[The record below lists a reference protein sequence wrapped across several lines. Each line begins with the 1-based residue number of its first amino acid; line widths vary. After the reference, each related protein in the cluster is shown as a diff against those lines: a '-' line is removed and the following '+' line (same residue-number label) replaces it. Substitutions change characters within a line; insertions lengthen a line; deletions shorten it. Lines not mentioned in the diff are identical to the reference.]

1 MNALSGKVTMKK
13 TKQLLAEV
21 IEREE
26 ICENLLV
33 LAVRPA
39 RPLSFEPG
47 QYVKLF
53 VDGVTRRYSIV
64 SAPHEEIL
72 EFCIERV
79 PDGEMT
85 TRLWD
90 LRRGDVVGVRTK
102 VKGKLQL
109 DLRFP
114 SHLMIATVTGISP
127 FVSMLRAYLH
137 ERRHGHTFFLLH
149 GARCQD
155 EFPYQD
161 ELTRLATLRPD
172 LQTYVPSV
180 SRPAEVKNVW
190 WAGETGRVS
199 GLVAKYVTQYGLNP
213 RSTLL
218 YACGHPDMVKEVK
231 KRYQR
236 DGFHVGTE
244 RYWKT

>member
-1 MNALSGKVTMKK
+1 MKK
-13 TKQLLAEV
+13 TKRLLAEV
-21 IEREE
+21 VEHQE

-39 RPLSFEPG
+39 QPLSFEPG

-53 VDGVTRRYSIV
+53 VDGITRRYSIV
-64 SAPHEEIL
+64 SAPHEEVL

-79 PDGEMT
+79 PGGEMT
-85 TRLWD
+85 GRLWD
-90 LRRGDVVGVRTK
+90 LRRGDMVGVRTK

-109 DLRFP
+109 DLRVP

-137 ERRHGHTFFLLH
+137 EERQGHNEERQGHTFYLLH
-149 GARCQD
+149 GARCHD
-155 EFPYQD
+155 EFPYLD
-161 ELTRLATLRPD
+161 ELTHLAALRPN
-172 LQTYVPSV
+172 LLKYVPAI
-180 SRPAEVKNVW
+180 SRPAEAKNAG

-199 GLVAKYVTQYGLNP
+199 GLIAKYVAQYGLDP

-231 KRYQR
+231 KRYGR
-236 DGFHVGTE
+236 DGFQVDTE

>member
-1 MNALSGKVTMKK
+1 MKK
-13 TKQLLAEV
+13 TKRLLAEV
-21 IEREE
+21 VERQE

-39 RPLSFEPG
+39 QPLSFEPG
-47 QYVKLF
+47 QYIKLF
-53 VDGVTRRYSIV
+53 VDGITRRYSIV
-64 SAPHEEIL
+64 SAPHEEVL

-79 PDGEMT
+79 PGGEMT
-85 TRLWD
+85 GRLWD

-127 FVSMLRAYLH
+127 FISMLRAYLH
-137 ERRHGHTFFLLH
+137 EERQGHMFYLLH
-149 GARCQD
+149 GARCHD
-155 EFPYQD
+155 EFPYHD
-161 ELTRLATLRPD
+161 ELTHLAALRSN
-172 LQTYVPSV
+172 LLKYVPAI
-180 SRPAEVKNVW
+180 SRPAEAKNAG

-199 GLVAKYVTQYGLNP
+199 GLIAKYVAQYGLDP

-231 KRYQR
+231 KRYGR
-236 DGFHVGTE
+236 DGFQVDTE